1 MKNKKCGTPH
11 IKGGKDNVYRKGK
24 VYMERTCKRWDT

>member
-11 IKGGKDNVYRKGK
+11 IKGGKLNVDTKRKINL
-24 VYMERTCKRWDT
+24 ERTCKRWYS